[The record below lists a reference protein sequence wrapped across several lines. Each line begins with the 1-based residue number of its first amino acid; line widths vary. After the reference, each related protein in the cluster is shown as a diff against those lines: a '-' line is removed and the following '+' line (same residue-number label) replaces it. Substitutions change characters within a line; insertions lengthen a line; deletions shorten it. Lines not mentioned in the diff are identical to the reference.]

1 MTHELNNPFW
11 RPRLKQFARR
21 LRLIENNTDYT
32 RFIVLGRSRTGSNFL
47 RGLLNSHP
55 QIVTFGELF
64 RNYDTVDWAYANY
77 RQTEAM
83 MAQMQSDPVGFMEQE
98 IFGRFPDEIRA
109 VGFKIFYYHARANG
123 WERLWA
129 QLEATKPLRVI
140 HIKRRNM
147 LKTHVS
153 RKRAAQTDIW
163 TDTTGSARAAQ
174 PLILDY
180 AECLADFERTRAWEA
195 EYDARFA
202 DHPLLEIIYEDLA
215 RDDER
220 EMRRVQD
227 FLNVAYQ
234 DLKPDTF
241 RQSGESLQ
249 RAIANYDELRAQFA
263 GTPWE
268 AFFES

>member
-1 MTHELNNPFW
+1 MTNERNLFW
-11 RPRLKQFARR
+11 RPRLKHFARR
-21 LRLIENNTDYT
+21 LRLIETNTGYT
-32 RFIVLGRSRTGSNFL
+32 HFIILGRSRTGSNFL

-64 RNYDTVDWAYANY
+64 RNYDTVDWAYPGY

-83 MAQMQSDPVGFMEQE
+83 MQQMQSDPVDFLEQE
-98 IFGRFPDEIRA
+98 VFGGFPTDIRA
-109 VGFKIFYYHARANG
+109 VGFKIFYYHAREHG
-123 WERLWA
+123 WARLWDH
-129 QLEATKPLRVI
+129 LEATKPLHVI

-147 LKTHVS
+147 LKTHIS
-153 RKRAAQTDIW
+153 RKRAAQTEVW
-163 TDTTGSARAAQ
+163 TDTTGSSHSVG
-174 PLILDY
+174 PLTLDY

-202 DHPLLEIIYEDLA
+202 DHPFLEIMYEDLA
-215 RDDER
+215 RNHVV
-220 EMRRVQD
+220 EMRRVQN
-227 FLNVAYQ
+227 FLGVPYQ

-241 RQSGESLQ
+241 RQSGETLQ
-249 RAIANYDELRAQFA
+249 QAIANYDELRAQFA